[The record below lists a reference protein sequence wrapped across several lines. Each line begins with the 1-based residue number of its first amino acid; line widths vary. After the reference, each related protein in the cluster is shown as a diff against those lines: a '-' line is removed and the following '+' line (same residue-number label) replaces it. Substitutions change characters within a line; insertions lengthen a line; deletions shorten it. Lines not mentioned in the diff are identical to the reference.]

1 MPDDRAL
8 NVQYR
13 LGSGVTS
20 CRVEM
25 SGGSMFR
32 RQRKERSSVNAQ
44 TDRPQ
49 DSPSTDEIAV
59 HALNT
64 PAQFHGRPQMAQA
77 LTDELRQLL

>member
-1 MPDDRAL
+1 
-8 NVQYR
+8 
-13 LGSGVTS
+13 
-20 CRVEM
+20 
-25 SGGSMFR
+25 MFR
-32 RQRKERSSVNAQ
+32 RQRKERASVNAQ